1 MTQKLQEPFSNGD
14 EIVKTMEDRWRKLE
28 NVDIDDDKDVMY
40 YRAHVS
46 IKDMYAERIFER
58 MQAHLENELSEKE
71 QEVSRR
77 SQIQVLGGESQ
88 KEVAK
93 VFDTLG
99 PYKYNLSPEL
109 LLVPKYNPSQISK
122 IVSSL
127 NSNGVLWGKEA
138 PEIVKSKDEKLE
150 LLTERLE

>member
-1 MTQKLQEPFSNGD
+1 MESMTQKLQEPFSNGD

-58 MQAHLENELSEKE
+58 MQAHLENELAEKE

-77 SQIQVLGGESQ
+77 SEIQVLGGES
-88 KEVAK
+88 
-93 VFDTLG
+93 
-99 PYKYNLSPEL
+99 
-109 LLVPKYNPSQISK
+109 
-122 IVSSL
+122 
-127 NSNGVLWGKEA
+127 
-138 PEIVKSKDEKLE
+138 
-150 LLTERLE
+150 